1 MRIELSDTRSQIEML
16 KLDLE
21 KAERDNRGQTTEVH
35 ELQTSL
41 DKTKQKYQI
50 IEIEKLKLDKI
61 IAEKENELKELSKN
75 ASKNKHEIVN
85 V

>member
-21 KAERDNRGQTTEVH
+21 KAERDNRGQSTEVH
-35 ELQTSL
+35 ELQSSL
-41 DKTKQKYQI
+41 DKIKQKYQI

>member
-61 IAEKENELKELSKN
+61 IAEKENELKKLSKN